1 MRTLSF
7 HSKTIFLALL
17 SFLMS
22 GYEAFA
28 NDGDTFVAE
37 NNDGV
42 KLTYRVLSEADKT
55 AEVTG
60 LDNKYY
66 VFEDG
71 CLIIPGEASGY
82 CVVSVAMGSFSYNKE
97 FHTAV
102 ISEGIQ
108 SVKTSAFAG
117 CTNLKEVRLPSTITE
132 LGFESFFSSNIEK
145 IVVHAA
151 NPEVINCDETAFD
164 TKLYID
170 EDIFDWEWCNNTYE
184 DATLF
189 VPRGSAAKYAGIAPW
204 SSFLHIQEFFEPN
217 GDVNSDTDVDISDIV
232 AVINVIAGT
241 DSNEKADVNGDGTAD
256 ISDIVAVIN
265 IISSEST
272 ETPDTHIDPAV
283 KKGLC
288 PDEHHPHSIDLG
300 VGVLFSCCNVGASAP
315 WEPGGYYSWGETQEK
330 SDYSWDSYIN
340 NTTYE
345 KLGDDIAGT
354 DYDVAH
360 VEWGSGWHMP
370 SIQQFQL
377 LSDHCA
383 CERIGLNGMP
393 GLKFTGSNGNA
404 VFLPASGRK
413 FRGGISAESIVGYYW
428 TSTRMSDTE
437 TDMKKSNA
445 FMLGKD
451 ASTRNMQLNICDG
464 LSVRPIT
471 SVSESSPDLT
481 QIRIKENPAETL
493 EYVGRIG
500 NDFDTALDSLR
511 QHKRISSEIHKEPL
525 EVLFDYDD
533 RLFFGIAYGDCA
545 MYSDVLDTKGNY
557 YLRSWYAPSESLRTE

>member
-1 MRTLSF
+1 M
-7 HSKTIFLALL
+7 L
-17 SFLMS
+17 SFLMP

-42 KLTYRVLSEADKT
+42 GLTYRVLSEADKT

-66 VFEDG
+66 VFEEVPLVIPSIADG
-71 CLIIPGEASGY
+71 YSVI
-82 CVVSVAMGSFSYNKE
+82 SVATGAFGYNKE
-97 FHTAV
+97 FQTII

-108 SVKTSAFAG
+108 SVGDCAFSECKKLKT
-117 CTNLKEVRLPSTITE
+117 VRLPSTIRK
-132 LGFESFFSSNIEK
+132 LGIESFSSEYIEK
-145 IVVHAA
+145 IVIAVAA
-151 NPEVINCDETAFD
+151 PEQVECSEDAFD
-164 TKLYID
+164 HFCHW
-170 EDIFDWEWCNNTYE
+170 EDWSTYDDRDYWDRMYDFWYNNTYE

-189 VPRGSAAKYAGIAPW
+189 VPKGSAAKYAGIAPW
-204 SSFLHIQEFFEPN
+204 SSFLHIQEFFEPD

-241 DSNEKADVNGDGTAD
+241 DSNAKADVNGDGTAD

-272 ETPDTHIDPAV
+272 ETPSTHTDPAV

-354 DYDVAH
+354 DYDVAY

-377 LSDHCA
+377 LVDHCA

-413 FRGGISAESIVGYYW
+413 LSGGISAESIVGYYW

-471 SVSESSPDLT
+471 SVPEQSPDLT

-511 QHKRISSEIHKEPL
+511 QLKHIPLEIHKAPL

>member
-1 MRTLSF
+1 MPGHAT
-7 HSKTIFLALL
+7 
-17 SFLMS
+17 
-22 GYEAFA
+22 FA

-37 NNDGV
+37 NKDGV
-42 KLTYRVLSEADKT
+42 RLTYQVLSEADKT

-82 CVVSVAMGSFSYNKE
+82 SVVSVAMGAFIHNKE

-117 CTNLKEVRLPSTITE
+117 CTTLKEVSLPSTITE

-170 EDIFDWEWCNNTYE
+170 EDILDWEWCNNTYE

-288 PDEHHPHSIDLG
+288 PDEHHPHAIDLG

-354 DYDVAH
+354 DYDVAY

-370 SIQQFQL
+370 TLQQFQL
-377 LSDHCA
+377 LVDHCA

-471 SVSESSPDLT
+471 SVSE
-481 QIRIKENPAETL
+481 
-493 EYVGRIG
+493 
-500 NDFDTALDSLR
+500 
-511 QHKRISSEIHKEPL
+511 
-525 EVLFDYDD
+525 
-533 RLFFGIAYGDCA
+533 
-545 MYSDVLDTKGNY
+545 
-557 YLRSWYAPSESLRTE
+557 

>member
-1 MRTLSF
+1 M
-7 HSKTIFLALL
+7 
-17 SFLMS
+17 
-22 GYEAFA
+22 
-28 NDGDTFVAE
+28 
-37 NNDGV
+37 
-42 KLTYRVLSEADKT
+42 
-55 AEVTG
+55 
-60 LDNKYY
+60 
-66 VFEDG
+66 
-71 CLIIPGEASGY
+71 
-82 CVVSVAMGSFSYNKE
+82 
-97 FHTAV
+97 
-102 ISEGIQ
+102 
-108 SVKTSAFAG
+108 
-117 CTNLKEVRLPSTITE
+117 
-132 LGFESFFSSNIEK
+132 
-145 IVVHAA
+145 
-151 NPEVINCDETAFD
+151 
-164 TKLYID
+164 
-170 EDIFDWEWCNNTYE
+170 
-184 DATLF
+184 
-189 VPRGSAAKYAGIAPW
+189 
-204 SSFLHIQEFFEPN
+204 
-217 GDVNSDTDVDISDIV
+217 
-232 AVINVIAGT
+232 
-241 DSNEKADVNGDGTAD
+241 
-256 ISDIVAVIN
+256 
-265 IISSEST
+265 
-272 ETPDTHIDPAV
+272 

-288 PDEHHPHSIDLG
+288 PDEHHPHTIDLG

-471 SVSESSPDLT
+471 SVSE
-481 QIRIKENPAETL
+481 
-493 EYVGRIG
+493 
-500 NDFDTALDSLR
+500 
-511 QHKRISSEIHKEPL
+511 
-525 EVLFDYDD
+525 
-533 RLFFGIAYGDCA
+533 
-545 MYSDVLDTKGNY
+545 
-557 YLRSWYAPSESLRTE
+557 